1 MRFLIL
7 CVSTVALAVS
17 AADAVAQNPT
27 VRHRDVLFIA
37 VNELHPKLR
46 ETTQSRVAKPT
57 VLPCPLAVTSMPFS
71 FLCHRDTANARL
83 PSSGKACPE
92 REPVHPM
99 RERVRWLRKELSRL
113 WC

>member
-37 VNELHPKLR
+37 VNEPHPKLR
-46 ETTQSRVAKPT
+46 ETTQSRAAKPT
-57 VLPCPLAVTSMPFS
+57 VPPCPLTSPRCRFRFLVTE
-71 FLCHRDTANARL
+71 TQ
-83 PSSGKACPE
+83 
-92 REPVHPM
+92 
-99 RERVRWLRKELSRL
+99 
-113 WC
+113 